1 MKVGTYSRT
10 CQWLF
15 PDLLGFAMAELVGL
29 DSKSLEDI
37 GMLDV
42 CSACRYIGNAWE
54 WTLSKSC
61 PQPMILGNH
70 WTNDSF
76 LPSPQVMPLRDTCFT
91 LVTEISTAFNSRD
104 IWLDFVLLIN
114 FLPFPVSPF
123 QAPSHCFLGLA
134 DEQHLRFWFNVSL
147 LMKNGSLLSI
157 KLAAG
162 EWVKKLEPNN
172 GGHWVYLIHGIER
185 CAQEEGEN
193 S

>member
-42 CSACRYIGNAWE
+42 CSACRYTGNAWE
-54 WTLSKSC
+54 WALSKSC

-76 LPSPQVMPLRDTCFT
+76 LPSPKWGHSETHASHLSQKSPLG
-91 LVTEISTAFNSRD
+91 LPLGISD
-104 IWLDFVLLIN
+104 LILY
-114 FLPFPVSPF
+114 FWSIFFPVSPF
-123 QAPSHCFLGLA
+123 QAPSHCF
-134 DEQHLRFWFNVSL
+134 F
-147 LMKNGSLLSI
+147 GSSRWTKFKILVQRISAHE
-157 KLAAG
+157 KWESSPHKTG
-162 EWVKKLEPNN
+162 S
-172 GGHWVYLIHGIER
+172 R
-185 CAQEEGEN
+185 RM